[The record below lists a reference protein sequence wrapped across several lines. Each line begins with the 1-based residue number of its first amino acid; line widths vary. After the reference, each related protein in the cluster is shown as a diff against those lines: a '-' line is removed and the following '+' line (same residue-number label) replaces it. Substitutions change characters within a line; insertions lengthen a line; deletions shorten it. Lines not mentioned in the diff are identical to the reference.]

1 MLRNER
7 LSIWDSLVWL
17 CSATST
23 GPTIF
28 ATAFGKAWIPDS
40 NGNRETQKGRMMS
53 IKRFTEAE
61 LLKDLGAETARADE
75 LVDEYS
81 ATSIVKPG
89 VARFG

>member
-1 MLRNER
+1 
-7 LSIWDSLVWL
+7 
-17 CSATST
+17 
-23 GPTIF
+23 
-28 ATAFGKAWIPDS
+28 
-40 NGNRETQKGRMMS
+40 MMS